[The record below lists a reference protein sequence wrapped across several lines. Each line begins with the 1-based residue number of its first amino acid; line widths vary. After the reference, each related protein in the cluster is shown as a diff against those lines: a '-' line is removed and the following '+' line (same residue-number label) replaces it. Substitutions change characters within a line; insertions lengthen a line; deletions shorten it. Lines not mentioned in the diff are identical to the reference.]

1 VWALG
6 SSGPIES
13 FPVLS
18 GIESLTILAERC
30 PASAEA
36 IEVCGRR
43 WRAAGREVLVNR
55 PIVGKDL
62 NDSWRA
68 PNE

>member
-1 VWALG
+1 VSLHVQKRRANVEDEWFLALG
-6 SSGPIES
+6 GLNNLQQI
-13 FPVLS
+13 F
-18 GIESLTILAERC
+18 GIEEL
-30 PASAEA
+30 
-36 IEVCGRR
+36 
-43 WRAAGREVLVNR
+43 RAAGREVFVNR